1 MMENEENYGLYTTT
15 YEYDLIG
22 NRTSIVKTDEAGAVA
37 EYRKYVYNESSQVV
51 KAEIYDGKKT
61 TSMVYTYDADG
72 NMISE
77 IGKIG
82 TDKVETYYDYAV
94 ENRLAAV
101 YEADELLVA
110 MAYDGDGNRVFQL
123 NYNLHTDE
131 DWKANNG
138 NGNGSN
144 KDNSGSS
151 NSSSNGSGNTTN
163 AEENTSQNQS
173 GILFPIDGEV
183 SDTEQGLIDLIK
195 TTGKQKNYELIEY
208 INDVNREY
216 AEVLVEQNINGKTDA
231 SYVYGVDR
239 LSLDRFDG
247 STGYY
252 LYDPRGSV
260 TGITNE
266 EGQLYQS
273 YRYGAYGE
281 ITFGAPQYENE
292 YTYNGESYNPN
303 IESQYLRARYYYVV
317 TATFLTEDS
326 YLGNIVEPLTLN
338 RYIYCVSSP
347 LNYIDPSGYWIH
359 PIQAQIIYSEVS
371 RDSNIRPED
380 KDEAYRTRM
389 QYLDAIQELGSNSSA
404 NVIDNAQYVLNYNY
418 KNQYYKKIIELA
430 EDRKKSDVCEL
441 GDVIEGKFI
450 GYLAYGANGIVDNS
464 NDGFFAL
471 YDAATL
477 LTSGE
482 RYDFSD
488 LYKQY
493 GVDPYGAL
501 QSFGGKKSGLN
512 KNGESNYGNQTY
524 NAEQGTLYYNGIERY
539 GIAIGP
545 KLQNPEYDLS
555 SKIDPKDMAYGTCV
569 DIVIQLEGKTYYIPA
584 IIVDVKAHSAPTGI
598 FQTGDPFVGGSE
610 NTGKAGPIV
619 EWYVIKT
626 QDGKNKSTG
635 LSNFNS
641 NASIIIYRDEVLE

>member
-1 MMENEENYGLYTTT
+1 MTL
-15 YEYDLIG
+15 
-22 NRTSIVKTDEAGAVA
+22 S
-37 EYRKYVYNESSQVV
+37 
-51 KAEIYDGKKT
+51 
-61 TSMVYTYDADG
+61 YDADG

-82 TDKVETYYDYAV
+82 TDKVETYYAYAV

-131 DWKANNG
+131 DWKANSG

-144 KDNSGSS
+144 KDNSGSG
-151 NSSSNGSGNTTN
+151 NSSSDSGSTNSTSNGSGNTTN
-163 AEENTSQNQS
+163 VEENTSQNQS
-173 GILFPIDGEV
+173 GILFPVDSEV

-216 AEVLVEQNINGKTDA
+216 AEVLVEQNINGKTDT

-252 LYDPRGSV
+252 LYDQRGSV

-281 ITFGAPQYENE
+281 ITFGTPQYENE

-338 RYIYCVSSP
+338 RYVYCVASP
-347 LNYIDPSGYWIH
+347 LNYVDPSGH
-359 PIQAQIIYSEVS
+359 FIINWKEVQRLS
-371 RDSNIRPED
+371 KEFLED
-380 KDEAYRTRM
+380 NKDEIIQWGIKNVLNPDDEGEELILNYLYGEEKEIYIDTWGDYMMANEVFAQHVSQYIIPIGNSLALGESIEVDTKINIIILKEGS
-389 QYLDAIQELGSNSSA
+389 QYLGYNLLYGSNA
-404 NVIDNAQYVLNYNY
+404 DA
-418 KNQYYKKIIELA
+418 
-430 EDRKKSDVCEL
+430 
-441 GDVIEGKFI
+441 G
-450 GYLAYGANGIVDNS
+450 
-464 NDGFFAL
+464 GF
-471 YDAATL
+471 
-477 LTSGE
+477 
-482 RYDFSD
+482 
-488 LYKQY
+488 Q
-493 GVDPYGAL
+493 
-501 QSFGGKKSGLN
+501 
-512 KNGESNYGNQTY
+512 
-524 NAEQGTLYYNGIERY
+524 
-539 GIAIGP
+539 AIGVISKGKDGTIRYEMSYIFNDIMDP
-545 KLQNPEYDLS
+545 NYDYIGDKKKEAILKSLKDFCGFTLNEYTVHVSWNDVTIISPSGSNEGWLS
-555 SKIDPKDMAYGTCV
+555 VYQQDYLYNLEMAIRIDKASAYSRNE
-569 DIVIQLEGKTYYIPA
+569 DEINL
-584 IIVDVKAHSAPTGI
+584 
-598 FQTGDPFVGGSE
+598 
-610 NTGKAGPIV
+610 
-619 EWYVIKT
+619 
-626 QDGKNKSTG
+626 GKN
-635 LSNFNS
+635 
-641 NASIIIYRDEVLE
+641 YLERLKKWKEDNQHYFK

>member
-1 MMENEENYGLYTTT
+1 M
-15 YEYDLIG
+15 
-22 NRTSIVKTDEAGAVA
+22 A
-37 EYRKYVYNESSQVV
+37 
-51 KAEIYDGKKT
+51 
-61 TSMVYTYDADG
+61 YTYDADG

-110 MAYDGDGNRVFQL
+110 MVYDGDGNRVFQL

-131 DWKANNG
+131 DWKANSG

-151 NSSSNGSGNTTN
+151 NSSFDSSSTNSSSNGSGNTTN

-173 GILFPIDGEV
+173 GILFPADSEV

-216 AEVLVEQNINGKTDA
+216 AEVLVEQNINGKTDT

-239 LSLDRFDG
+239 LSLDRFDE

-326 YLGNIVEPLTLN
+326 YLGNIIEPLTLN
-338 RYIYCVSSP
+338 RYVYCVASP
-347 LNYIDPSGYWIH
+347 LNYKDPSGYSVVTDIMLDVVSN
-359 PIQAQIIYSEVS
+359 PDIPDVDKGTVINQRVNYYNALQTMGVKNITSDYINGYDYVSNERYVKSIIISAVVMQAIIICGNEILKGSYGNSTKDFLISVEGIWRTVVKSGDTYS
-371 RDSNIRPED
+371 
-380 KDEAYRTRM
+380 
-389 QYLDAIQELGSNSSA
+389 
-404 NVIDNAQYVLNYNY
+404 
-418 KNQYYKKIIELA
+418 
-430 EDRKKSDVCEL
+430 
-441 GDVIEGKFI
+441 I
-450 GYLAYGANGIVDNS
+450 GYGMDFTQS
-464 NDGFFAL
+464 SHPEL
-471 YDAATL
+471 Y
-477 LTSGE
+477 
-482 RYDFSD
+482 RKY
-488 LYKQY
+488 
-493 GVDPYGAL
+493 VV
-501 QSFGGKKSGLN
+501 
-512 KNGESNYGNQTY
+512 NGESITDIDAYNLLDPSINAKIQTFIDALDAFTVENSLLFNQNQYDALFSFFY
-524 NAEQGTLYYNGIERY
+524 NNGAYVFSDDAYISWVEKGGEYQVRAEARQDLKDYLIAKNGSYDNDKILELFL
-539 GIAIGP
+539 ASKGP
-545 KLQNPEYDLS
+545 SIKYEYVS
-555 SKIDPKDMAYGTCV
+555 RR
-569 DIVIQLEGKTYYIPA
+569 
-584 IIVDVKAHSAPTGI
+584 TGEANL
-598 FQTGDPFVGGSE
+598 FV
-610 NTGKAGPIV
+610 
-619 EWYVIKT
+619 
-626 QDGKNKSTG
+626 
-635 LSNFNS
+635 NS
-641 NASIIIYRDEVLE
+641 